1 MFKSILILLATLAA
15 SHNTYADTFK
25 SEEEL
30 VIFTNKV
37 MTEMSKGNI
46 GTALLYLK
54 PYVILPE
61 SDFQSSLEGTKSQRE
76 LYASRLGKDVGYEC
90 FKPKKLGLSLVRQAC
105 IEKTEKGAIAWQFLF
120 YKSPTGWNINSYS
133 WSTDAIP
140 SLFMLDQ

>member
-90 FKPKKLGLSLVRQAC
+90 FKPKKIGIIIS
-105 IEKTEKGAIAWQFLF
+105 
-120 YKSPTGWNINSYS
+120 
-133 WSTDAIP
+133 
-140 SLFMLDQ
+140 